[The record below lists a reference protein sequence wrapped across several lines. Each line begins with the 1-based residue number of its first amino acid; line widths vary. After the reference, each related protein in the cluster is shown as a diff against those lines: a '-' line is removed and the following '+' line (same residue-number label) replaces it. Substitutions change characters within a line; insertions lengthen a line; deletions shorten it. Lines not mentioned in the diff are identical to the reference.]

1 MVEKSLILIK
11 PDGVRRGLI
20 GEVIS
25 RFERRGFTIVDMKML
40 TVTSELADAHYQEH
54 VDKPF
59 YPGLKAYITS
69 GPIIAFVIEGESAV
83 RVTRQMVGATD
94 PADAEPG
101 TIRGT
106 YALTKSE
113 NVIHASD
120 SVESATREI
129 SLYF

>member
-40 TVTSELADAHYQEH
+40 TVSSELADAHYQEH

>member
-40 TVTSELADAHYQEH
+40 TVSSELADAHYQEH
-54 VDKPF
+54 IDKPF
-59 YPGLKAYITS
+59 YPGLKSYITS
-69 GPIIAFVIEGESAV
+69 GPIIAFVIQGESAV

-94 PADAEPG
+94 PADAAPG

-106 YALTKSE
+106 YALIKSE
-113 NVIHASD
+113 NIIHASD
-120 SVESATREI
+120 SVESAAREI